1 MIVGAAR
8 SPFTPNSGQRTFAV
22 SADVGNP
29 LEAIERV
36 VDRLDEVGRAGA
48 QALTG
53 ANLRCWSRHPDT
65 DAMIAPD
72 AVNRLPVDILS
83 A

>member
-1 MIVGAAR
+1 MRGGLFPEC
-8 SPFTPNSGQRTFAV
+8 SPERRDPTLERDLREVAEGIRT
-22 SADVGNP
+22 
-29 LEAIERV
+29 
-36 VDRLDEVGRAGA
+36 LDEVGRAGA

-72 AVNRLPVDILS
+72 AVNRLPVDILP